1 MTISL
6 NTYEEIKLEDIAE
19 YGRAKEGYLYPRGTS
34 TIQISATRGQVGY
47 LEEAGYIKS
56 KDVAIIPQAGINPK
70 YFNIILNKNIAQFM
84 NKYATGINIQE
95 HDIGK
100 FPVQLHNQETQHAIV
115 THVNQMEEK
124 IGHEEAEIAAL
135 EKLKKSLM
143 TQMFV

>member
-19 YGRAKEGYLYPRGTS
+19 YGRAKEGHLYPRGTS

-70 YFNIILNKNIAQFM
+70 YFNIILNKNIAKFM
-84 NKYATGINIQE
+84 NKYATSINIQE
-95 HDIGK
+95 HEIGR
-100 FPVQLHNQETQHAIV
+100 FPIQLHNLETQHAIV
-115 THVNQMEEK
+115 THVNRMEEK
-124 IGHEEAEIAAL
+124 ITQEEVEIAAL

-143 TQMFV
+143 NQMFV